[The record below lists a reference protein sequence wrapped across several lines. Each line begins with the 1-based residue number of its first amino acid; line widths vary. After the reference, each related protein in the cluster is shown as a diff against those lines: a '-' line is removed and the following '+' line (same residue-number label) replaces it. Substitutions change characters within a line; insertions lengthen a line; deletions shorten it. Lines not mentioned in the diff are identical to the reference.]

1 MNRLHFRCQASGGS
15 DHAGA
20 GGPGTSTSVG
30 PDPAT
35 TTLPDSESPREW
47 LDERTRKPA
56 SDKGQP
62 QGVPL
67 SSQDPDRL
75 TPPLGK
81 EQRRDAEKGEALESK
96 RGTY

>member
-1 MNRLHFRCQASGGS
+1 MNRLPPRCHAPGGS

-47 LDERTRKPA
+47 LDERTQKPA
-56 SDKGQP
+56 GDKGQP

-67 SSQDPDRL
+67 ASQDPDRF
-75 TPPLGK
+75 TPPLG
-81 EQRRDAEKGEALESK
+81 QTGRRQAEKGEAVESK
-96 RGTY
+96 RGAY